1 MDSAHYIAPVR
12 YSQSRFLNSAKK
24 KKGRFNQ
31 AIKPGKPAYRLF
43 YELSEPFETYFY
55 SLRHHH
61 LELDR
66 ELAASRNLYDHE
78 AIKLWKEQL
87 KQAMDAPY
95 FYKFEVG
102 QRKDGSLGKLHVHL
116 VADIDAGLL
125 DIPRDGEIIK
135 PISSFEDYGR
145 VLRYLLKPPVA
156 SSALAKAEY
165 LKALIRIQRANKV
178 LPRSKQ
184 RMGPPQVSGYVWE

>member
-24 KKGRFNQ
+24 KRGRFNQ
-31 AIKPGKPAYRLF
+31 AIKPGKPALKLF
-43 YELSEPFETYFY
+43 RELSDPFEPYFY

-61 LELDR
+61 LQLESD
-66 ELAASRNLYDHE
+66 LAASKNLYDHK
-78 AIKLWKEQL
+78 AIKLWKEHL
-87 KQAMDAPY
+87 KQAVDAPY

-102 QRKDGSLGKLHVHL
+102 QNRDGSLGKLHVHL
-116 VADIDAGLL
+116 VADVDAGLL

-135 PISSFEDYGR
+135 PIPSFEDYGR
-145 VLRYLLKPPVA
+145 VMRYLLKPPVT
-156 SSALAKAEY
+156 SSTAGKAEY
-165 LKALIRIQRANKV
+165 LKALIRIQRENTV

-184 RMGPPQVSGYVWE
+184 RRGPPQVSGYVWE